1 MDKLLQIK
9 NISHE
14 YKDFRLDSVSF
25 SCEPGDIIGL
35 IGINGAGKPTTI
47 NAILNIVE
55 PDSGLVTWKGKEILK
70 SNISKF
76 REEVGFVGETL
87 CYYPTITLKKILGF
101 MSRIYSNWDNERA
114 RHYPTLFSS
123 TEY

>member
-9 NISHE
+9 DISLE

-35 IGINGAGKPTTI
+35 IGINGAGKSTTI

-55 PDSGLVTWKGKEILK
+55 PDLGLVTWKGKEIYQNLERK
-70 SNISKF
+70 SVLLAKTSAIIRPS
-76 REEVGFVGETL
+76 L
-87 CYYPTITLKKILGF
+87 
-101 MSRIYSNWDNERA
+101 
-114 RHYPTLFSS
+114 
-123 TEY
+123 

>member
-35 IGINGAGKPTTI
+35 IGINGAGKSTTI

-55 PDSGLVTWKGKEILK
+55 PDLGLVTWKGKEIYQNLERK
-70 SNISKF
+70 SVLLAKTSAIIRPS
-76 REEVGFVGETL
+76 L
-87 CYYPTITLKKILGF
+87 
-101 MSRIYSNWDNERA
+101 
-114 RHYPTLFSS
+114 
-123 TEY
+123 